1 MSQLDSSNAPSY
13 QQAVCSRCFEEE
25 DIADF
30 IAKFGGPPG
39 CSFCAQAD
47 APTAP
52 LEDVIG
58 HMRECLERFFGF
70 AHDHLPYESRDGG
83 YLGKHWDTYELLSDE
98 IELSLPRGHDDLF
111 SALADGVGD
120 QEWCELDWLTLD
132 YDEDVKTAWCQFCA
146 VIQHE
151 RRFFFA
157 LDKRKEYEAR
167 EPGIHTATEL
177 LVELAWLFEAHG
189 LLKTLPLGT
198 ELYRARS
205 CKPQKGYSTARE
217 LGPPPASLAVQA
229 NRMNPPG
236 IPMFYAADS
245 EAVAIQE
252 TRRQCVVSVS
262 VGRFRTE
269 RDLRILDLTNLPP
282 IPGRFSGTEREER
295 LGLIA
300 LHAFA
305 HEITQPVDG
314 TDRVHIDYIPS
325 QVVTEFIRDQKF
337 TGGKLDGICYSSAR
351 DVSGSSIVLFATQ
364 RDLMEAD
371 GSPVCNR
378 GRSEPAPWLR
388 LVDAKVVEVE

>member
-1 MSQLDSSNAPSY
+1 MSQLDSSNNPSY
-13 QQAVCSRCFEEE
+13 QQAVCARCFEEE
-25 DIADF
+25 DIVDF
-30 IAKFGGPPG
+30 IAKCGGPPG
-39 CSFCAQAD
+39 CSFCAQAY

-58 HMRECLERFFGF
+58 HIRECLERFFGF
-70 AHDHLPYESRDGG
+70 AHDQLPYNSEEGG
-83 YLGKHWDTYELLSDE
+83 YSAIIGTLTSYYPTRLNCRCPVIGATIYS
-98 IELSLPRGHDDLF
+98 PRWLMG
-111 SALADGVGD
+111 LAMRS
-120 QEWCELDWLTLD
+120 WCGWDWLTLD
-132 YDEDVKTAWCQFCA
+132 YDEDVKTAWRQFCA
-146 VIQHE
+146 VIQHA

-157 LDKRKEYEAR
+157 LDKRREDEAH

-177 LVELAWLFEAHG
+177 LVELARLFERHG

-217 LGPPPASLAVQA
+217 LGPPPAHRAVQA

-245 EAVAIQE
+245 EAVAIKE
-252 TRRQCVVSVS
+252 TRSQGVVS

-282 IPGRFSGTEREER
+282 VPGIFSGAERGER

-305 HEITQPVDG
+305 CEITQPVDG
-314 TDRVHIDYIPS
+314 TDSVHIDYIPS
-325 QVVTEFIRDQKF
+325 QVVTEFIRGQKF
-337 TGGKLDGICYSSAR
+337 TGGKLDGIRYSSA
-351 DVSGSSIVLFATQ
+351 L
-364 RDLMEAD
+364 E
-371 GSPVCNR
+371 
-378 GRSEPAPWLR
+378 
-388 LVDAKVVEVE
+388 